1 MIKDIFNAINNN
13 DIVAVKKSIKA
24 GADVNAKN
32 ICGNT
37 PLIEACMID
46 NYEIAE
52 VLIEAKADVN
62 AESDL
67 GYTAMMEAYIN
78 KNIKIIKLLMLNGAD
93 YNKEIIDLLEN
104 YNNKNN

>member
-1 MIKDIFNAINNN
+1 MKKELFNAINNN
-13 DIVAVKKSIKA
+13 DVNEVRRWINSGVDI
-24 GADVNAKN
+24 NAKN

-93 YNKEIIDLLEN
+93 YDKQIIDFLEN
-104 YNNKNN
+104 YNNENK